1 MSEKK
6 EIKNLNYL
14 KKVDFQ
20 KKDKIEFGDEFL
32 SRSEVHSILSTN
44 FGRISDH
51 WFKFSTTWNYNA
63 YQTFMDMDKYLILIY
78 LVQKSFR
85 HYADI
90 MIVHSEEQFYTK
102 EEFEIEKINL
112 IEISEDL
119 SIAKETVRRKVNE
132 LSKEQIIQRSGKKI
146 VLRPLTFVHQ
156 RPKHSVKT
164 LSQFLSV
171 CSKFLATQEWF
182 GPAIE
187 AKAIEDF
194 TRTNFTL
201 VWRFFFRFK
210 IPFLIRQ
217 RKFHGD
223 LETFIV
229 AGTIFANHIVRLKE
243 KYKNNPLQID
253 ETIGDVEVNNYMK
266 WARFIITHKEKI
278 LGMNASSIS
287 EVTGIPRATVIR
299 KLRITEKKGLLHK
312 DNQQLYTI
320 GKNYKSKLKDLEKVF
335 TENQTDLCRFVSTFF
350 ELFRNK
356 NLNKN
361 LNI

>member
-1 MSEKK
+1 MSDKK
-6 EIKNLNYL
+6 ETENSNNLTR
-14 KKVDFQ
+14 VDF
-20 KKDKIEFGDEFL
+20 KKKEVNYQDDFI
-32 SRSEVHSILSTN
+32 SRSEVHSILSSN

-90 MIVHSEEQFYTK
+90 LIIHSEEQFYTK

-119 SIAKETVRRKVNE
+119 SMAKETVRRKINE
-132 LSKEQIIQRSGKKI
+132 LNEAQIIMRKGKKI
-146 VLRPLTFVHQ
+146 VLKPLTFIHQ
-156 RPKHSVKT
+156 RPKHSIKT
-164 LSQFLSV
+164 LSQFLHI
-171 CSKFLATQEWF
+171 CTKYLATQDWF
-182 GPAIE
+182 GEAIE
-187 AKAIEDF
+187 AKKIEDF
-194 TRTNFTL
+194 TRENFTL

-229 AGTIFANHIVRLKE
+229 AGTIFANNIVRLKE
-243 KYKNNPLQID
+243 KYKNKPVVKKVNSNDLG
-253 ETIGDVEVNNYMK
+253 EENFVE
-266 WARFIITHKEKI
+266 WAKFIILSKEPI

-287 EVTGIPRATVIR
+287 EITGIPRATVIR
-299 KLRITEKKGLLHK
+299 KLRISEKTGMIFK
-312 DNQQLYTI
+312 DERQLYTI
-320 GKNYKSKLKDLEKVF
+320 GKSYKAKLKDLGKVF
-335 TENQTDLCRFVSTFF
+335 SENQVDLCKFVSTFF
-350 ELFRNK
+350 ELYRNTKINK
-356 NLNKN
+356 NFK
-361 LNI
+361 

>member
-6 EIKNLNYL
+6 EIKNFNNLTQ
-14 KKVDFQ
+14 VDFG
-20 KKDKIEFGDEFL
+20 KKQAEFKDEFI
-32 SRSEVHSILSTN
+32 SKSEVHSILSTN

-90 MIVHSEEQFYTK
+90 LIIHSEEQFYTK

-132 LSKEQIIQRSGKKI
+132 LNAEKIIIRKGKKI
-146 VLRPLTFVHQ
+146 ILKPLTFVHQ
-156 RPKHSVKT
+156 RPKHSIKT
-164 LSQFLSV
+164 LSQFLHI
-171 CSKFLATQEWF
+171 CSKYLATQDWF
-182 GPAIE
+182 GPPIE
-187 AKAIEDF
+187 AKAIEEF
-194 TRTNFTL
+194 TRENFTL

-217 RKFHGD
+217 RKFFGD
-223 LETFIV
+223 LESFIV
-229 AGTIFANHIVRLKE
+229 SGTIFANNIVRLKE
-243 KYKNNPLQID
+243 KYKNNPI
-253 ETIGDVEVNNYMK
+253 TKDVNSNDLGQENFIE
-266 WARFIITHKEKI
+266 WAKFIILSKENI

-287 EVTGIPRATVIR
+287 EITGIPRATVIR
-299 KLRITEKKGLLHK
+299 KLRVSEKSGMIFK
-312 DNQQLYTI
+312 DKQQLYTI
-320 GKNYKSKLKDLEKVF
+320 GKSYKSKLKDLGKVF
-335 TENQTDLCRFVSTFF
+335 SENQVDLCKFVSTFF
-350 ELFRNK
+350 ELYRNPNINKK
-356 NLNKN
+356 NK
-361 LNI
+361 

>member
-1 MSEKK
+1 MSDKK
-6 EIKNLNYL
+6 ETENSNNLTR
-14 KKVDFQ
+14 VDF
-20 KKDKIEFGDEFL
+20 KKKEVNYQDEFI
-32 SRSEVHSILSTN
+32 SRSEVHSILSSN

-90 MIVHSEEQFYTK
+90 LIIHSEEQFYTK

-119 SIAKETVRRKVNE
+119 SMAKETVRRKINE
-132 LSKEQIIQRSGKKI
+132 LNEAQIIMRKGKKI
-146 VLRPLTFVHQ
+146 VLKPLTFIHQ
-156 RPKHSVKT
+156 RPKHSIKT
-164 LSQFLSV
+164 LSQFLHI
-171 CSKFLATQEWF
+171 CTKYLATQDWF
-182 GPAIE
+182 GEAIE
-187 AKAIEDF
+187 AKKIEDF
-194 TRTNFTL
+194 TRENFTL

-229 AGTIFANHIVRLKE
+229 AGTIFANNIVRLKE
-243 KYKNNPLQID
+243 KYKNKPVVKKVNSNDLG
-253 ETIGDVEVNNYMK
+253 EENFVE
-266 WARFIITHKEKI
+266 WAKFIILSKEPI

-287 EVTGIPRATVIR
+287 EITGIPRATVIR
-299 KLRITEKKGLLHK
+299 KLRISEKTGMIFK
-312 DNQQLYTI
+312 DERQLYTI
-320 GKNYKSKLKDLEKVF
+320 GKTYKSKLKDLGKVF
-335 TENQTDLCRFVSTFF
+335 SENQVDLCKFVSTFF
-350 ELFRNK
+350 ELYRNSNINK
-356 NLNKN
+356 NLK
-361 LNI
+361 

>member
-1 MSEKK
+1 MSEEK
-6 EIKNLNYL
+6 EIKNLNNL
-14 KKVDFQ
+14 TKVDFR
-20 KKDKIEFGDEFL
+20 KKELGFKDEFI
-32 SRSEVHSILSTN
+32 SKTEVHSILSTN

-90 MIVHSEEQFYTK
+90 LIIHSEEQFYTK

-119 SIAKETVRRKVNE
+119 SIAKETVRRKINE
-132 LSKEQIIQRSGKKI
+132 LNEDQIIIRKGKKI
-146 VLRPLTFVHQ
+146 ILKPLTFVHQ

-164 LSQFLSV
+164 LSQFLHI
-171 CSKFLATQEWF
+171 CSKYLATQEWF
-182 GPAIE
+182 GPAVDAKEIE
-187 AKAIEDF
+187 NFIRE
-194 TRTNFTL
+194 NFTL

-229 AGTIFANHIVRLKE
+229 AGTIFANNIVRLKE
-243 KYKNNPLQID
+243 KYKSIPVTQQN
-253 ETIGDVEVNNYMK
+253 DVDDLGEENFVK
-266 WARFIITHKEKI
+266 WAKFIITSKEQV

-287 EVTGIPRATVIR
+287 EITGIPRATVIR
-299 KLRITEKKGLLHK
+299 KLRISEKNGMIYK
-312 DNQQLYTI
+312 DNRQLFTI
-320 GKNYKSKLKDLEKVF
+320 GKSYKSKLKDVGKLF
-335 TENQTDLCRFVSTFF
+335 SENQVDLCKFVSTFF
-350 ELFRNK
+350 ELFRNPSI
-356 NLNKN
+356 NKN
-361 LNI
+361 IK